1 MHSPPAEASA
11 TIRFF
16 VFGVLRMAVQQNK
29 KSPSRRGMRRSHCAL
44 AKRPLAVDSVHGEA
58 HRRHHVSPSG
68 VYRGRQVVEA
78 PAVDEEKEEE

>member
-1 MHSPPAEASA
+1 
-11 TIRFF
+11 
-16 VFGVLRMAVQQNK
+16 
-29 KSPSRRGMRRSHCAL
+29 MRRSHCAL